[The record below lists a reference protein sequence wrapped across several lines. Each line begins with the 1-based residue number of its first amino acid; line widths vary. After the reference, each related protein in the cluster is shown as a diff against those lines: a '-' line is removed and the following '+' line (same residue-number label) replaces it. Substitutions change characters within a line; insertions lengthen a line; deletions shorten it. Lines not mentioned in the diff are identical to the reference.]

1 MGRIVDA
8 EGNKIEPE
16 EFDEYTQI
24 TLKAVETLRNLVTEM
39 IKDLDLTY
47 FQTLGA
53 VTSLQAQMVST
64 LMQREH
70 LQASKEEKDETKQ

>member
-1 MGRIVDA
+1 MGRIVDV

-16 EFDEYTQI
+16 EFDEYTQVM
-24 TLKAVETLRNLVTEM
+24 LKAVETLRNLVTEM

>member
-8 EGNKIEPE
+8 EGNKIEAE

-39 IKDLDLTY
+39 IKDLDLTF

-64 LMQREH
+64 LMQRER
-70 LQASKEEKDETKQ
+70 LQTSKEEKDETKQ